1 MDTTDPEP
9 FAFSGC
15 REICQVCRS
24 SSSSDTYI
32 HNITQMLEDAPWVQ
46 VIYEA
51 SCHLDPIGTQA
62 RHGFGSGEGAQ
73 MENYLKY
80 DDAIQ

>member
-1 MDTTDPEP
+1 
-9 FAFSGC
+9 
-15 REICQVCRS
+15 
-24 SSSSDTYI
+24 
-32 HNITQMLEDAPWVQ
+32 MLEDAPWVQ